1 MTHCLVNWVSVGLVS
16 KVPHDLLLQ
25 SEECQIPKKTRP
37 GVFFFSVLK
46 AGEVVF
52 AFYS

>member
-1 MTHCLVNWVSVGLVS
+1 MTHCLVYWVRVGLVS

-25 SEECQIPKKTRP
+25 SEECQIPKDSP